1 MYNAK
6 QYHKD
11 MGYADRMIIIHK
23 YYEEQGMLAK
33 NKHRT
38 PLVKAWCARQCALA
52 GVLEN
57 SWSQYAAAARL
68 DGEAWKYMEAI
79 LTGKYGMKI
88 GKGHTPTIVPTTQSP
103 FIKLLCCPDEIV
115 IFYLKQV
122 YEGKLSVPSL
132 NNSAD
137 NYRAFALTKEMIVW
151 AVEQNTMTNATEEGV
166 ALAWPQLMT
175 DAFIRDQVSGIKAL
189 SKANKKIGPADCPM
203 WLREKI
209 VTHIQLKANPVMNV
223 RQVNFHFVC

>member
-1 MYNAK
+1 
-6 QYHKD
+6 
-11 MGYADRMIIIHK
+11 
-23 YYEEQGMLAK
+23 
-33 NKHRT
+33 
-38 PLVKAWCARQCALA
+38 
-52 GVLEN
+52 
-57 SWSQYAAAARL
+57 
-68 DGEAWKYMEAI
+68 
-79 LTGKYGMKI
+79 
-88 GKGHTPTIVPTTQSP
+88 
-103 FIKLLCCPDEIV
+103 
-115 IFYLKQV
+115 
-122 YEGKLSVPSL
+122 L